1 MLSEISDNTIGRK
14 NWVMIDTPKGAK
26 ASAGI
31 YSIIETAK
39 LYNLKLYDYLEYLLE
54 QLPEYEAYEQ
64 CPDHLLPWSDKL
76 PASLYKSQA

>member
-1 MLSEISDNTIGRK
+1 
-14 NWVMIDTPKGAK
+14 MIDTPKGAK

-31 YSIIETAK
+31 YSVIETAK
-39 LYNLKLYDYLEYLLE
+39 LYNLKLYDYIEFLLE
-54 QLPEYEAYEQ
+54 KLPKYETNSN